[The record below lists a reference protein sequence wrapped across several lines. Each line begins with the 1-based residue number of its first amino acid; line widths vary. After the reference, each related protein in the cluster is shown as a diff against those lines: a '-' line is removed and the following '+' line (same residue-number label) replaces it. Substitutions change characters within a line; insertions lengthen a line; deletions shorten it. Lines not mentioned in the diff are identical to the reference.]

1 MEQAGFNNNDVIA
14 ACTILAKK
22 DQDNNE
28 LKKAEKYLIAFQ
40 KSPQSWTI
48 SCEILAMENMHVD
61 VLAQVAI
68 FLKQK
73 FQYDF
78 FQLPQDEYVNLAK
91 LLISKPYSW

>member
-1 MEQAGFNNNDVIA
+1 MEQSGFNNNDVIA

-22 DQDNNE
+22 NQDNTE
-28 LKKAEKYLIAFQ
+28 LKQAEKYLIAFQ

-48 SCEILAMENMHVD
+48 SCEILAMENVHVD

-78 FQLPQDEYVNLAK
+78 SQLPQNEYWNIAQ
-91 LLISKPYSW
+91 LLISKHYFG